1 MSNLIFLLNISIEK
15 PIRLLQH
22 RYLLMEAEKQLIPL
36 LKNKTSRLARWIVSG
51 KSYLSVPLQR
61 QLLNL
66 LQISDDQALY

>member
-36 LKNKTSRLARWIVSG
+36 LKNKTSRLAPWIVSG
-51 KSYLSVPLQR
+51 KSYLSVALQR